1 MTDTATRDFDALLD
15 YLQRTRGFDFNAYK
29 PPSLRRRIAKR
40 MQAVGIAGFATYMD
54 YLEVHPDEFAAL
66 FDVILINVTA
76 FFRDTV
82 AWEYLRDEALPLLL
96 ANRPDPEPLRIW
108 SAGCASGEEPYSL
121 VILLAEAL
129 GRDAFRARIKIYAT
143 DADEGALNQARA
155 ASYSATQVEAVPAD
169 LRARYFT
176 ADGDRFVF
184 DKDLRRSVIFGRHDL
199 LQDAP
204 ISRVD
209 ILVCRNALM
218 YFNTEAQSR
227 ILKRFHFALA
237 PEGLLFLGKAEMLF
251 AHTPLFTPLDLRSR
265 IFRKVTKDNWRGR
278 TALGT
283 SGSRD
288 EVFGQAPAYETV
300 YPAAFDVSPNAQFV
314 IDPEGLLA
322 VFNERARALFNIVPS
337 DLGRPLQDL
346 ELSYRPIELRSHV
359 KDAFDHRRPVLLKDV
374 EGDTA
379 ARDRRWFD
387 VQIVPLAEGTG
398 RPIGISVT
406 FTDVSRVQELQNQL
420 TRSKQDLETAYEE
433 LQSTNEELETTNEEL
448 QSTVEELE
456 TTNEELQSTNEELET
471 MNEELQ
477 STNEELHAINEE
489 LRQRGDDLRDAN
501 SLLESI
507 LTGVRSG
514 VIVLDRELH
523 VIAWNRRS
531 EDLWGL
537 RAEEVR
543 GQNFLNLDIGLPADQ
558 LRASIRACL
567 NGQND
572 RATMTIAATNRR
584 GKPIA
589 CRITGSP
596 LIGANHEPRGV
607 ILVIDEEA
615 QELRPSPA
623 VH

>member
-1 MTDTATRDFDALLD
+1 MTDGANRDFDALLAH
-15 YLQRTRGFDFNAYK
+15 LQRTRGFDFNAYK

-40 MQAVGIAGFATYMD
+40 MQAVGIIGFATYID

-76 FFRDTV
+76 FFRDTA

-96 ANRPDPEPLRIW
+96 AGRPASEPLRIW

-121 VILLAEAL
+121 AIVLAEAL
-129 GRDAFRARIKIYAT
+129 GRDAFRTRVKIYAT
-143 DADEGALNQARA
+143 DADEDALNQARA
-155 ASYSATQVEAVPAD
+155 ASYSAAQVEAVPAD

-176 ADGDRFVF
+176 ADGDQFVF

-209 ILVCRNALM
+209 ILTCRNALM

-237 PEGLLFLGKAEMLF
+237 PEGVLFLGKAEMLF

-265 IFRKVTKDNWRGR
+265 IFRKVTKDNWRSR

-288 EVFGQAPAYETV
+288 EVFGQAPAAETL
-300 YPAAFDVSPNAQFV
+300 YPAAFDVSPDAQFI
-314 IDPEGLLA
+314 IDAEGLLT
-322 VFNERARALFNIVPS
+322 VFNERARALFNVVRS

-346 ELSYRPIELRSHV
+346 ELSYRPIELRSHI
-359 KDAFDHRRPVLLKDV
+359 KDALDHRRPVFLKDV
-374 EGDTA
+374 ECDAPT
-379 ARDRRWFD
+379 RERRWFD
-387 VQIVPLAEGTG
+387 VQIVPLAEGSG

-406 FTDVSRVQELQNQL
+406 FSDVSRVQELQNQL

-489 LRQRGDDLRDAN
+489 VRQRGDDLRDAN

-523 VIAWNRRS
+523 VIAWNRQS

-537 RAEEVR
+537 RADEVR
-543 GQNFLNLDIGLPADQ
+543 GQNFLNLDIGLPSDQ

-567 NGQND
+567 GGEND
-572 RATMTIAATNRR
+572 GAAIRIAATNRR

-596 LIGANHEPRGV
+596 LIGANREPRGV

-615 QELRPSPA
+615 QELGPSPA